1 MGLNSGLSTQ
11 KLSFIA
17 VMTALCVSSNY
28 AMIGFPNI
36 KFMDLFVFVSG
47 YCFGILPGILVG
59 VFTWLVY
66 GTLNPY
72 GFALPILVATS
83 LGEGLYGLAGGLAKK
98 FGLEVP
104 NLSRI
109 GKKEHWT
116 GSIKIALLGFLLTFF
131 YDLFTN
137 IASALTVGL
146 PIPMVLIAGIPFA
159 LFHEGSNAAFFF
171 WGGTALIMIIRRIPM
186 MRGDENG

>member
-1 MGLNSGLSTQ
+1 
-11 KLSFIA
+11 
-17 VMTALCVSSNY
+17 MTALCVSSNY
-28 AMIGFPNI
+28 AMIGFTNI

-59 VFTWLVY
+59 VFTWLLY

-72 GFALPILVATS
+72 GFVLPIWVATS
-83 LGEGLYGLAGGLAKK
+83 LGEGLYGLVGGLSKK

-104 NLSRI
+104 DLSRI
-109 GKKEHWT
+109 GKKEHWIC
-116 GSIKIALLGFLLTFF
+116 SIKIALLGFLLTFL

-137 IASALTVGL
+137 IVSALTAGL
-146 PIPMVLIAGIPFA
+146 PIPIVLISGIPFA
-159 LFHEGSNAAFFF
+159 ILHEGSNIAFFF
-171 WGGTALIMIIRRIPM
+171 WGGATLIMIIRRIPM